1 VGWSSIA
8 NHVMLGLVI
17 KLFFILIQRR
27 VNLLCDREKEILT
40 WEQMQ
45 KWTLPF
51 LNYARKNIFFHQN
64 CFRQSPTES
73 NNTPYG
79 FSPIF
84 IQKILGSIASTY
96 L

>member
-51 LNYARKNIFFHQN
+51 LNYARKNIFSTKIVLGSHP
-64 CFRQSPTES
+64 QSP
-73 NNTPYG
+73 
-79 FSPIF
+79 I
-84 IQKILGSIASTY
+84 ILPTVSLLFLSKKS
-96 L
+96 